1 MLTLQGASAL
11 SDFRIKKLIGDLAV
25 PGLHS
30 IHSAFVHFVDT
41 DRDLDPSELETIQQI
56 LTYGPDVTAVSEG
69 LLRLVVPRPGTI
81 SPWSSK
87 ATDIAHICGLAAVK
101 RIERGIAYRLQ
112 VGGTLNREALQAV
125 DQILHDRMTEAVLS
139 HMDASMLFETT
150 EPKSLGYVSLL
161 SEGISALESA
171 NKALGMALTIDE
183 MNYLVDAFTRL
194 GRDPTDVELMMFAQ
208 ANSEHCRHKTFRASV
223 SH

>member
-11 SDFRIKKLIGDLAV
+11 SDFRIKKLIEDLSV

-41 DRDLDPSELETIQQI
+41 DRDLDPCELETIQQI
-56 LTYGPDVTAVSEG
+56 LTYGPDITAVSEG

-112 VGGTLNREALQAV
+112 VGGTLSQEALQAV
-125 DQILHDRMTEAVLS
+125 DQVLHDRMTEAVLPD
-139 HMDASMLFETT
+139 MDASMLFETT

-208 ANSEHCRHKTFRASV
+208 AN
-223 SH
+223 